1 MTGLS
6 NSIDIP
12 PDSSHFGFLI
22 VTGGGTKI
30 SPVSKLIFGGL
41 GFGFSQFSRV
51 GVGGGANTVLS
62 ISPKSVVSSTTSGS
76 EIVSYISFFI
86 T

>member
-62 ISPKSVVSSTTSGS
+62 ISPKSVVSSSTSGS